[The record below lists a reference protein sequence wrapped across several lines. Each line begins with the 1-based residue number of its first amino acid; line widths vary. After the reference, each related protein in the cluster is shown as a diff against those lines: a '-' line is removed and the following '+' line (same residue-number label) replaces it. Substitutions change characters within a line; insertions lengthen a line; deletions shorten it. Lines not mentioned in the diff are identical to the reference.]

1 MIRYDSSIHINRP
14 ADEIFA
20 WLSAVERMADWTDM
34 SNGRWLGEATQI
46 GAGTRAEATI
56 HLGPIS
62 RQLTWEVT
70 SYEPGRRI
78 GYQTLPGSAMDW
90 TAEYTLETDATGT
103 TVRQV
108 GEVGLRGALRLLE
121 PIVRM
126 ELPKGE
132 SRELTRL
139 KAVLEQPS
147 AAAAS
152 A

>member
-1 MIRYDSSIHINRP
+1 MIRYDSSIHISRP
-14 ADEIFA
+14 ADAVFTRLA
-20 WLSAVERMADWTDM
+20 AVESMGDWTDM
-34 SNGRWLGEATQI
+34 TDGRWVGETREP
-46 GAGTRAEATI
+46 GAGARAEAMI
-56 HLGPIS
+56 RLGPIT

-78 GYQTLPGSAMDW
+78 GYRTAPGGGMDW
-90 TAEYTLETDATGT
+90 NAEYTLEEDATGT

-108 GEVGLRGALRLLE
+108 GEVGFHGVLRLLE
-121 PIVRM
+121 PLVRM

-132 SRELTRL
+132 SRELSRL

-147 AAAAS
+147 AAAVS